1 MIGSRKASSFM
12 IDSILGTEP
21 YCMIDSRGGILSSDR
36 F

>member
-12 IDSILGTEP
+12 TDSILGTEL
-21 YCMIDSRGGILSSDR
+21 YCMIDSRDGIVFSDR